1 MRRVGIGKEGKSSK
15 ERVSLERIS
24 YVVRRRSYATSE
36 EQEGNKT
43 CSSSD
48 LHEKEEKT
56 P

>member
-1 MRRVGIGKEGKSSK
+1 MRRVGVGKEGKSSK
-15 ERVSLERIS
+15 ERVSLKRIS

-43 CSSSD
+43 CSSD

>member
-1 MRRVGIGKEGKSSK
+1 MSRVGIGKEGKSSK

-24 YVVRRRSYATSE
+24 NIVRRRSCATSE

-43 CSSSD
+43 CSSD